1 MLLDVACGLGVE
13 TSDRL
18 IVHVGDDE
26 SPEDRAFEGGVA
38 FDLGVTGQVAGG
50 ALFVNPAASALED
63 LRYFGDGESAYGEEV
78 FNILCH
84 GEQNMEDPST
94 CQMRLRE

>member
-1 MLLDVACGLGVE
+1 VLLDVACGLGVE
-13 TSDRL
+13 TSHRL
-18 IVHVGDDE
+18 VVHVGDDE
-26 SPEDRAFEGGVA
+26 GPEDRAFEGGVA
-38 FDLGVTGQVAGG
+38 FDLGVTRQVAGG
-50 ALFVNPAASALED
+50 ALFVYPASGALED
-63 LRYFGDGESAYGEEV
+63 LCHFGNGESAYGKEV